1 MGKRMTHGMKRFMAI
16 TMLAL
21 MFPVFIALGIMGVML
36 ENTLGKRN

>member
-1 MGKRMTHGMKRFMAI
+1 MTHGMKRFIDYA
-16 TMLAL
+16 MLAL